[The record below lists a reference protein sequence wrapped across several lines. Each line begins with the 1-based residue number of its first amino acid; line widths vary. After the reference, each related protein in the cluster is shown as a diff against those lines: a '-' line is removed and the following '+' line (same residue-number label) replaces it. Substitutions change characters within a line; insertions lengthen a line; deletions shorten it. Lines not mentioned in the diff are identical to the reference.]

1 MCRLLLGLFEAGF
14 FPGCVRFN
22 LDTKMIRSTDAAQ
35 VYLISCWYTRWEVQK
50 RLAAFYSINVIANG
64 FGSIL
69 AYGCMQLSG
78 RNGWLGWRW

>member
-1 MCRLLLGLFEAGF
+1 MY
-14 FPGCVRFN
+14 
-22 LDTKMIRSTDAAQ
+22 S
-35 VYLISCWYTRWEVQK
+35 VYLISCWYTRFEVQK